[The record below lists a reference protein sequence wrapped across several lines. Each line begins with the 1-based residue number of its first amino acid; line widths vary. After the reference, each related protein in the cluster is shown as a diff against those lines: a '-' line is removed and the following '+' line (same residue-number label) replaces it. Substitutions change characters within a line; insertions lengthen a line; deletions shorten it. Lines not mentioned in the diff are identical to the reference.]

1 MRFPPVKSFL
11 PSVKN
16 SLLALLS
23 AILLILSFPDFDFWF
38 IAWVAFVPFFYAIE
52 REKESAIK
60 SLYLG
65 WIFGTAF
72 FFGSCWWLTF
82 SMTTYGGIPIV
93 IAYFLLLCASLIV
106 GFSPAIFA
114 WSFSKVLK
122 NFGTRAILSAP
133 FLWIATEFLRYWLT
147 GNNWNAVGYSQ
158 AFSGFTLQSA
168 SVGGVHLVGFF
179 ILFINSLYV
188 FLTLSIQKS
197 SNSKELRKRIL
208 VLFYFVPFLG
218 KWFIEDNEKIYK
230 IAERWKPSDKVT
242 GWCVL
247 VNISLLSAI
256 ILFGIILIFTGNN
269 IDYESKS
276 FDENSKT
283 VVIAL
288 QPNVPMSNLDYE
300 KWQIL
305 RQRHVELAEN
315 ALQKLGK
322 QRTTNNQQP
331 TIVIFPESPMNFMYA
346 DDPEF
351 RQFLKNFAIK
361 HNVSVLFNSAEPV
374 LGTRQYY
381 NSAVMVNS
389 KGEKIA
395 QYDKMHL
402 VPFGEYVPLE
412 EVLGQIL
419 PPLVGNFAFG
429 EKYELMPFGDAKG
442 GIVICFE
449 SAFASLS
456 RQFALNGADVL
467 VEITNDGY
475 LGETPVLRQHLAN
488 AVFRAVETNRPL
500 LRVTNVGI
508 TAYINERGEVSGE
521 AKPYTE
527 DTRVWTISKS
537 DGKQT
542 FYVKYGDWFAWLCS
556 ILSLGLLI
564 LSFRKKVS
572 ND

>member
-1 MRFPPVKSFL
+1 
-11 PSVKN
+11 
-16 SLLALLS
+16 
-23 AILLILSFPDFDFWF
+23 
-38 IAWVAFVPFFYAIE
+38 
-52 REKESAIK
+52 
-60 SLYLG
+60 
-65 WIFGTAF
+65 
-72 FFGSCWWLTF
+72 
-82 SMTTYGGIPIV
+82 MTTYGGIPSPV
-93 IAYFLLLCASLIV
+93 AYFLLLCASLIV
-106 GFSPAIFA
+106 GFFPTIFA
-114 WSFSKVLK
+114 WSFSLVLK
-122 NFGTRAILSAP
+122 RFGTFAILSAP
-133 FLWIATEFLRYWLT
+133 FLWTATEFLRYWLT

-158 AFSGFTLQSA
+158 SFGGFALQYA
-168 SVGGVHLVGFF
+168 SIGGVYLVGFF
-179 ILFINSLYV
+179 VILTNTFFVWLQSYL
-188 FLTLSIQKS
+188 K
-197 SNSKELRKRIL
+197 KELGVGIGSL
-208 VLFYFVPFLG
+208 SFPYLLFFG
-218 KWFIEDNEKIYK
+218 KNKSKAWKI
-230 IAERWKPSDKVT
+230 VT
-242 GWCVL
+242 GKQQLIIIAL
-247 VNISLLSAI
+247 VFSGFFLNMALSLFSL
-256 ILFGIILIFTGNN
+256 T
-269 IDYESKS
+269 DVPTSKP
-276 FDENSKT
+276 FDSNSKT

-288 QPNVPMSNLDYE
+288 QPNVPMSDLDYE

-305 RQRHVELAEN
+305 RERHVKLAEG
-315 ALQKLGK
+315 ALKKLSE
-322 QRTTNNQQP
+322 QRTANNEQS

-351 RQFLKNFAIK
+351 RRFLKNFAVK
-361 HNVSVLFNSAEPV
+361 NNVSVLFNSAEPV
-374 LGTRQYY
+374 AGTRQYY

-402 VPFGEYVPLE
+402 VPFGEYVPLA

-442 GIVICFE
+442 GIIICFE

-467 VEITNDGY
+467 IEITNDGY
-475 LGETPVLRQHLAN
+475 LGETPVLQQHLAN

-537 DGKQT
+537 NGSRT
-542 FYVKYGDWFAWLCS
+542 FYVQYGDWFAWLCL

-564 LSFRKKVS
+564 LSFRRKNKLRS
-572 ND
+572 